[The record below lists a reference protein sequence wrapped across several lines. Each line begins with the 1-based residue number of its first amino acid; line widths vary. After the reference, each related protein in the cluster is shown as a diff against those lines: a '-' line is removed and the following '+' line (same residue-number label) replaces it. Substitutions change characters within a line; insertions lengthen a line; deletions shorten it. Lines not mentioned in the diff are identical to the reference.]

1 MQTNAFKVRGNKNM
15 KSSMLKK
22 LSLILSVATC
32 MTFLSACS
40 SKPKEVVQTAPN
52 NLNLTGY
59 PVVKEP
65 ISLNAVAAVGALN
78 GDFNNMVML
87 KALNDKTGVNVTYEC
102 IAGSTWEEKKN
113 LMLASGKL
121 PDIFFGGGLSDTDV
135 SKYGKQ
141 GVFIKLDE
149 LIDKYAPN
157 VKKMM
162 EKNPSLKKAMYSPD
176 GHIYTL
182 PFFDEFLPENI
193 PDNLFINKTWLNKLG
208 LKVPTTTDEFYKVLK
223 SFKENDPNGNGKQ
236 DEIPFTFRANQA
248 FTGELS
254 MYGPFGVLDNPDHL
268 FIKNGKLLFSSIQPE
283 YKTGIQWLQ
292 KLYSEGL
299 IDKEAFTQDQSQ
311 YVAKGKNKE
320 MIVGAFIIYAD
331 ENFAGVDRAYN
342 DYVVVPPLKGP
353 NGHNLW
359 NRYNNGYY
367 MNNFAITNLN
377 KYPEA
382 TMRWIDEMF
391 AEDLSMQIHWGELGK
406 NLKLENGKYVIQ
418 PAPQGMSIDEFRFKN
433 CPAASAPGVMA
444 KESYDKLV
452 FATDKQKKIERYKL
466 YDPFAVKETLP
477 KIRFTEEQLN
487 DLAVLRTDIDNYVK
501 QMKAKWI
508 TGQSDLEKDWNG
520 YVDQLKKMGVEK
532 YVDIYQKGYDKYK

>member
-1 MQTNAFKVRGNKNM
+1 M
-15 KSSMLKK
+15 KRSMSKK
-22 LSLILSVATC
+22 LSLLLSAVMC
-32 MTFLSACS
+32 MTVLSACS
-40 SKPKEVVQTAPN
+40 GKPKEATQPQTTIN

-59 PVVKEP
+59 PIVKEP
-65 ISLNAVAAVGALN
+65 ISIKAVAQVSPMN
-78 GDFNNMVML
+78 GDLNTMTML
-87 KALNDKTGVNVTYEC
+87 KALNEKTGVNVAYEA
-102 IAGSTWEEKKN
+102 IAQSNWEEKKN
-113 LMLASGKL
+113 LILASNNL
-121 PDIFFGGGLSDTDV
+121 PDIFFGGGLSDTDI

-141 GVFIKLDE
+141 GVFVKLE
-149 LIDKYAPN
+149 GLIDKYAPN
-157 VKKMM
+157 VKKML
-162 EKNPSLKKAMYSPD
+162 EKNPSVKKALTSPD

-208 LKVPTTTDEFYKVLK
+208 LKVPTTTDEFYSVLK

-236 DEIPFTFRANQA
+236 DEVPFTFRANQT
-248 FTGELS
+248 FTGEFS
-254 MYGPFGVLDNPDHL
+254 MFGPFGVLDNLEHL
-268 FIKNGKLLFSSIQPE
+268 FIKDGKLLFSSIQPE
-283 YKTGIQWLQ
+283 YKTGIKWMQ

-299 IDKEAFTQDQSQ
+299 IDKEVFTQDQSQ

-367 MNNFAITNLN
+367 LDKFAITNLN
-377 KYPEA
+377 KHPEA
-382 TMRWIDEMF
+382 TMRWVDEMF
-391 AEDLSMQIHWGELGK
+391 AEDLSMQIHWGELNK

-418 PAPQGMSIDEFRFKN
+418 PAPQGMSVDEFRFKN
-433 CPAASAPGVMA
+433 APGPSAPGLMSRD
-444 KESYDKLV
+444 SYEKLV
-452 FATDKQKKIERYKL
+452 FAIDKQKKIERYKL
-466 YDPFAVKETLP
+466 YDPYAVKQALP

-508 TGQSDLEKDWNG
+508 TGQSDIEKDWNG
-520 YVDQLKKMGVEK
+520 YIDQLKKMGVEK
-532 YVDIYQKGYDKYK
+532 YVDIYQKGYELYK